1 MAEEK
6 PIKIERQEIDKPS
19 LEREG
24 SVDDEKSALELKH
37 KNEREELGNRLQ
49 KSKSAAGFLVI
60 LLVAPARV
68 VGGLLVGEGDVKHF
82 ARDGFYF
89 LYQAPSVSQKI
100 PDGPG
105 EGALDFTDRIDS
117 VHEASLSNILSIS
130 RCGRLIDPA
139 TIL

>member
-89 LYQAPSVSQKI
+89 LYQAPSVSQK
-100 PDGPG
+100 
-105 EGALDFTDRIDS
+105 
-117 VHEASLSNILSIS
+117 SLMGLVKV
-130 RCGRLIDPA
+130 RLISPIGSIA
-139 TIL
+139 YMRPLFQISYQ